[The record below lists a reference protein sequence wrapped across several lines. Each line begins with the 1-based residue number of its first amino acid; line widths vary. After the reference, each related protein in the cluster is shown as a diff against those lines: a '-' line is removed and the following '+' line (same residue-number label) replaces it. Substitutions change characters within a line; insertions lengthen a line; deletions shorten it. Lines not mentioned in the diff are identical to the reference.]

1 MEQNYIGYDLC
12 KNSTCRW
19 SDNQLYQSRHAVNRQ
34 YQHIYAFDKRG
45 RIACFTARVP
55 SNKVRKAPSQ
65 HGKET
70 GYNQLKEVLPF
81 YKPPEISSY
90 AIHPP
95 KSSSKVTK
103 YEDYPKM
110 YAKHKV
116 DHDVHYKESCIDEH
130 LIEHGQKGKYT
141 QSTNTPYSF
150 LICSEYLKQ
159 RLDRK
164 ATLEELERD
173 DFFKNKDLLVKPET
187 RDVSCGKFSIRRKST
202 KRIRLKRISTS
213 KRIKRF
219 VIYKRVYRTMKE
231 LEHLFKVSKS
241 KWEMAVAKE
250 SEESVKDTS
259 VNEIVM
265 TQTSGTSITSAS
277 EIKIVMTTS
286 DTAITP
292 FEVDVPKISESS
304 PIISSSMTPLK
315 VEHEE
320 NDSLQQTS
328 TPSELKTEEVTE
340 TAEETET
347 GVHQTSATVSL
358 MPMVEMK
365 DVSTECYFKRKRRK
379 SAARS
384 TRIGLLGGFSSAF
397 LKELRNAICSIPKMS
412 YLILVTFY
420 ALP

>member
-19 SDNQLYQSRHAVNRQ
+19 SDNQLYQSRHSVNRQ

-65 HGKET
+65 HGKES

-116 DHDVHYKESCIDEH
+116 DHDVHYKESCIDE
-130 LIEHGQKGKYT
+130 EFGQKGKYT

-173 DFFKNKDLLVKPET
+173 DYFKNKDLMVKPET
-187 RDVSCGKFSIRRKST
+187 RDISCGKFSIRRKST
-202 KRIRLKRISTS
+202 KRIKLKRISTS

-241 KWEMAVAKE
+241 KWEMAMAKE

-277 EIKIVMTTS
+277 EIKVVMTTS

-304 PIISSSMTPLK
+304 PIISSSMIPLK
-315 VEHEE
+315 VEE
-320 NDSLQQTS
+320 
-328 TPSELKTEEVTE
+328 SELKTEEVTQ
-340 TAEETET
+340 TAEET
-347 GVHQTSATVSL
+347 GVHQTTATVSL

-379 SAARS
+379 SAVR
-384 TRIGLLGGFSSAF
+384 RIGLIGGFSSAF
-397 LKELRNAICSIPKMS
+397 LKELRNAIYSIPKMS